1 MTELFVDT
9 SYWMALVNPRDDLHA
24 KARSVTREFAS
35 ARVITSEMVLA
46 ELLNGFSDG
55 GPWLRG
61 GAARAVEA
69 LRGNQGITIVSQT
82 TEQFRNAVKHY
93 QQFKDKSWSLTDCAS
108 FQIMKERGIRA
119 ALTHDVHF
127 AQAGFEALLR

>member
-1 MTELFVDT
+1 MTEIFADT
-9 SYWMALVNPRDDLHA
+9 SYWMALVNPRDDLHG
-24 KARSVTREFAS
+24 KARSVAKEVAS

-69 LRGNQGITIVSQT
+69 LRGNQSITIIAQT
-82 TEQFRNAVKHY
+82 TEQFRNAAKHY
-93 QQFKDKSWSLTDCAS
+93 EQFKGKSWSLNDCAS
-108 FQIMKERGIRA
+108 FQIMKERGIREV
-119 ALTHDVHF
+119 LTHDVHF
-127 AQAGFEALLR
+127 AQAGFEA